1 MTSDRWQEVE
11 RLYHAALAREGDQS
25 AAFLKEACAGDDAL
39 RHEVESLLA
48 QENGAGF
55 LDAPA
60 LEVAGQQLAT
70 DRDQDLIGRRIGS
83 YQILSLLGEGGMGA
97 VYRADDTKLK
107 RDVALKIL
115 PEAFTHDPG
124 RMARFQREAEV
135 LASLNHPN
143 IAQIYGGED
152 RALVME
158 LVEGESPKGP
168 MPFDEAWKI
177 AVQIADALEYAH
189 EKRVMH
195 RDLKPANIKVT
206 PDGVVKLLDF
216 GLAKAFTV
224 QSEASSSASPAITTR
239 ATKAGVILGTAAYMA
254 PEQAKGE
261 KVNKRADIWSWG
273 VVLYEL
279 LTGER
284 MFKGDEVADTL
295 AQVLTKE
302 PDLERVAP
310 QVRKLLQRCLEKD
323 PKQRLHGIGDVRDL
337 LEDRPAAVVLSP
349 SRLGIGAS
357 IAAG

>member
-1 MTSDRWQEVE
+1 MAGAGDGERREKRDMTSDRWQEVE

-97 VYRADDTKLK
+97 VYRAHDTKLK

-135 LASLNHPN
+135 LASLNHSN
-143 IAQIYGGED
+143 IAQIYGVED

-158 LVEGESPKGP
+158 LVEGESPKG
-168 MPFDEAWKI
+168 
-177 AVQIADALEYAH
+177 
-189 EKRVMH
+189 R
-195 RDLKPANIKVT
+195 
-206 PDGVVKLLDF
+206 
-216 GLAKAFTV
+216 
-224 QSEASSSASPAITTR
+224 
-239 ATKAGVILGTAAYMA
+239 
-254 PEQAKGE
+254 
-261 KVNKRADIWSWG
+261 
-273 VVLYEL
+273 
-279 LTGER
+279 
-284 MFKGDEVADTL
+284 
-295 AQVLTKE
+295 
-302 PDLERVAP
+302 
-310 QVRKLLQRCLEKD
+310 
-323 PKQRLHGIGDVRDL
+323 
-337 LEDRPAAVVLSP
+337 
-349 SRLGIGAS
+349 
-357 IAAG
+357 

>member
-135 LASLNHPN
+135 LASLEHVS
-143 IAQIYGGED
+143 YCT
-152 RALVME
+152 
-158 LVEGESPKGP
+158 S
-168 MPFDEAWKI
+168 
-177 AVQIADALEYAH
+177 
-189 EKRVMH
+189 
-195 RDLKPANIKVT
+195 
-206 PDGVVKLLDF
+206 
-216 GLAKAFTV
+216 
-224 QSEASSSASPAITTR
+224 
-239 ATKAGVILGTAAYMA
+239 
-254 PEQAKGE
+254 
-261 KVNKRADIWSWG
+261 VN
-273 VVLYEL
+273 
-279 LTGER
+279 
-284 MFKGDEVADTL
+284 EV
-295 AQVLTKE
+295 
-302 PDLERVAP
+302 
-310 QVRKLLQRCLEKD
+310 C
-323 PKQRLHGIGDVRDL
+323 
-337 LEDRPAAVVLSP
+337 
-349 SRLGIGAS
+349 
-357 IAAG
+357 